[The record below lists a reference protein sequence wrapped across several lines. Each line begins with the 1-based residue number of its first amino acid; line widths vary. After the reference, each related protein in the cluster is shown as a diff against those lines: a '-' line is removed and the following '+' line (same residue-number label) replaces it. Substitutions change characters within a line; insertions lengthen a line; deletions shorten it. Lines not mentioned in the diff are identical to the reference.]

1 MVGLSALKLFQQKC
15 EAVLRPEKRK
25 KI

>member
-1 MVGLSALKLFQQKC
+1 MMGLSALKLFQQKC

>member
-1 MVGLSALKLFQQKC
+1 MMGLSALKLFQQKC
-15 EAVLRPEKRK
+15 EAVLRPEKGK